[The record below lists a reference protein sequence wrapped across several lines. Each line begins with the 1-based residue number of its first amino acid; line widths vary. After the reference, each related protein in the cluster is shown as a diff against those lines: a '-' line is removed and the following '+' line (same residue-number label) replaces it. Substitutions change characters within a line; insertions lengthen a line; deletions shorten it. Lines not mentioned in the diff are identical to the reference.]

1 MRLTEQRRRL
11 DITHGKAGGCLGS
24 TGFRALHASEP
35 SFQFR
40 HVERQV
46 PQIHARRAPRC
57 GRVLLHKQS
66 PSTQFRHVERKIG
79 QLGLV
84 VHQIDIVQL
93 RFQQVETERFALDPG
108 PRLDRDPAVRPLD
121 LRIARRRGLQRQID
135 QILVLRRPPLLERRV
150 HRRGNRIRVPGR
162 VRVGHVVRG
171 GHVVLGGHVLLGRGF
186 LRVVVPIVVRGLGR
200 GLLGRLVGDG
210 GQYVQLVRVVGQ
222 ETGHR
227 GLLVVVVAIRAAAVR
242 AVGAQ
247 AGAVTALRAASR
259 SVPLARAASQR
270 LHAAAAATRG
280 HALCARVAWSASA
293 GAQFEFQQADV
304 PSGP

>member
-121 LRIARRRGLQRQID
+121 LRIARRRGLQHQID
-135 QILVLRRPPLLERRV
+135 QILILRRPPLLERRV
-150 HRRGNRIRVPGR
+150 HRRGNRIRV
-162 VRVGHVVRG
+162 RVGHVVRG
-171 GHVVLGGHVLLGRGF
+171 GHVVLGRGF

-259 SVPLARAASQR
+259 SVPLARAAS
-270 LHAAAAATRG
+270 
-280 HALCARVAWSASA
+280 
-293 GAQFEFQQADV
+293 
-304 PSGP
+304 